1 MSMKNTKYVY
11 NEHTL
16 QYEVHRLS
24 RKEKLRRGT
33 YFLSAVIV
41 SSVLMFVV
49 AYRYFPTPKEKVLQK
64 EKEQLDFYVTQLNE
78 EYDVLSKKI
87 ESLHEK
93 DGQVNR
99 MILGAK
105 PIDDDIW
112 NGGIGG
118 HDKYKFLE
126 NYKETGKIIKQNLE
140 RIYLLKNK
148 IEIQRKSIDSLYNVA
163 VVKEKKLASIPSIKP
178 VRETALKKDVKFLSG
193 FGSRI
198 HPIHKLRRFHKGI
211 DFTAP
216 QGTDIQAT
224 GNGRVESIN
233 SAGSGYGKNVLID
246 HGYGY
251 KTLYAHMHTINVKP
265 GEIVKKGQKIG
276 LVGSTGSS
284 TGAHLHYE
292 VWLNGVA
299 INPIDYCL
307 DGLSPKEY
315 QDLVKRAAVDNQSLD

>member
-1 MSMKNTKYVY
+1 MKNVKYVY

-16 QYEVHRLS
+16 QYEKHRLS
-24 RKEKLRRGT
+24 RKDKLRRSF
-33 YFLSAVIV
+33 YFTSAVLLTA
-41 SSVLMFVV
+41 VLMFVF
-49 AYRYFPTPKEKVLQK
+49 AYQYFPTPKEKLVQK
-64 EKEQLDFYVTQLNE
+64 EKEQLEFYLSHLTE
-78 EYDVLSKKI
+78 EYEVLSEKI

-93 DGQVNR
+93 DGQINR

-105 PIDDDIW
+105 PIDDGIW

-118 HDKYKFLE
+118 HDKYAFLG
-126 NYKETGKIIKQNLE
+126 NQMETGMMLKENLE
-140 RIYLLKNK
+140 RVDELKLK
-148 IEIQRKSIDSLYNVA
+148 IEIQKNSLDSLYKVA

-178 VRETALKKDVKFLSG
+178 VKETALRKDVKFLSG
-193 FGSRI
+193 FGTRI

-216 QGTDIQAT
+216 TGTDIQAT
-224 GNGRVESIN
+224 GNGRVASIN
-233 SAGSGYGKNVLID
+233 KEGSGYGKHVLID

-251 KTLYAHMHTINVKP
+251 KTLYAHMHTISVKE
-265 GEIVKKGQKIG
+265 GAIVKKGQKIG

-307 DGLSPKEY
+307 DGLTAKEY
-315 QDLVKRAAVDNQSLD
+315 QDLVKRASTDNQSLD

>member
-1 MSMKNTKYVY
+1 MKNVKYVY

-16 QYEVHRLS
+16 QYEKHRLS
-24 RKEKLRRGT
+24 RKDKLRRSF
-33 YFLSAVIV
+33 YFTSAVLLTA
-41 SSVLMFVV
+41 VLMFVF
-49 AYRYFPTPKEKVLQK
+49 AYQYFPTPKEKLVQK
-64 EKEQLDFYVTQLNE
+64 EKEQLEFYLSHLTE
-78 EYDVLSKKI
+78 EYEVLSEKI

-93 DGQVNR
+93 DGQINR

-105 PIDDDIW
+105 PIDDGIW

-118 HDKYKFLE
+118 HDKYAFLG
-126 NYKETGKIIKQNLE
+126 NQMETGKMLKENLE
-140 RIYLLKNK
+140 RVDELKLK
-148 IEIQRKSIDSLYNVA
+148 IEIQKNSLDSLYKVA

-178 VRETALKKDVKFLSG
+178 VKETALRKDVKFLSG
-193 FGSRI
+193 FGTRI

-216 QGTDIQAT
+216 TGTDIQAT
-224 GNGRVESIN
+224 GNGRVASIN
-233 SAGSGYGKNVLID
+233 KEGSGYGKHVLID

-251 KTLYAHMHTINVKP
+251 KTLYAHMNTISVKE
-265 GEIVKKGQKIG
+265 GAIVKKGQKIG

-307 DGLSPKEY
+307 DGLTAKEY
-315 QDLVKRAAVDNQSLD
+315 QDLVKRASTDNQSLD

>member
-1 MSMKNTKYVY
+1 MKNVKYVY

-16 QYEVHRLS
+16 QYEKHRLS
-24 RKEKLRRGT
+24 RKDKLRRSF
-33 YFLSAVIV
+33 YFTSAVLLTA
-41 SSVLMFVV
+41 VLMFVF
-49 AYRYFPTPKEKVLQK
+49 AYQYFPTPKEKLVQK
-64 EKEQLDFYVTQLNE
+64 EKEQLEFYLSHLTE
-78 EYDVLSKKI
+78 EYEVLSEKI

-93 DGQVNR
+93 DGQINR

-105 PIDDDIW
+105 PIDDGIW

-118 HDKYKFLE
+118 HDKYAFLG
-126 NYKETGKIIKQNLE
+126 NQMETGKMLKENLE
-140 RIYLLKNK
+140 RVDELKLK
-148 IEIQRKSIDSLYNVA
+148 IEIQKNSLDSLYKVA

-178 VRETALKKDVKFLSG
+178 VKETALRKDVKFLSG
-193 FGSRI
+193 FGTRI

-216 QGTDIQAT
+216 TGTDIQAT
-224 GNGRVESIN
+224 GNGRVASIN
-233 SAGSGYGKNVLID
+233 KEGSGYGKHVLID

-251 KTLYAHMHTINVKP
+251 KTLYAHMHTISVKE
-265 GEIVKKGQKIG
+265 GAIVKKGQKIG

-307 DGLSPKEY
+307 DGLTAKEY
-315 QDLVKRAAVDNQSLD
+315 QDLVKRASTDNQSLD

>member
-1 MSMKNTKYVY
+1 MKHIKYVY

-16 QYEVHRLS
+16 QYEEHKSTRNDKF
-24 RKEKLRRGT
+24 RKSV
-33 YFLSAVIV
+33 YFLSAVIATTV
-41 SSVLMFVV
+41 IMFVV
-49 AYRYFPTPKEKVLQK
+49 SYQYFPTPKERVIQK
-64 EKEQLDFYVTQLNE
+64 EKEDLEFYLSTLSE
-78 EYDVLSKKI
+78 EYEILAEKI
-87 ESLHEK
+87 ESLHIK
-93 DGQVNR
+93 DGEINR

-105 PIDDDIW
+105 PIDDAIW

-118 HDKYKFLE
+118 HDKYSFLE
-126 NYKETGKIIKQNLE
+126 NYKETGKMLKTNLVRVDE
-140 RIYLLKNK
+140 LKLK
-148 IEIQRKSIDSLYNVA
+148 VDIQKKSLDSLYRVA
-163 VVKEKKLASIPSIKP
+163 EIKEKKLASVPSIKP

-193 FGSRI
+193 FGMRI

-224 GNGRVESIN
+224 GNGRVISVN
-233 SAGSGYGKNVLID
+233 KAGSGYGKNVIID

-251 KTLYAHMHTINVKP
+251 KTLYAHMHKIDIKE

-276 LVGSTGSS
+276 VVGSTGSS

-292 VWLNGVA
+292 VWINGVA

-307 DGLSPKEY
+307 DGLSAKEY
-315 QDLVKRAAVDNQSLD
+315 QDLVKRASTDNQSLD